1 MKNIYYKTIG
11 KTKLSKIKRFAK
23 GCWIDIQ
30 NPLKADLDLIQD
42 KFGIDPEII
51 EDILDTNEIPKVEKL
66 DDNLMVILKMPIIEN
81 NRSQLVNF
89 TIILSQTA
97 LITISLDSNPLIER
111 VIKTSSNIFT
121 SQRSKLFIKL
131 LQELASQY
139 QKDIEKIRREI
150 EIQKKRIEKLNDKQV
165 KELIL
170 HEEALNSYN
179 LALQPTKY
187 IINKI
192 LKGKLLSIYPSDEEM
207 LNDMYE
213 DFNQAAE
220 LCLLNLK
227 SIVTL
232 RDSYKILI
240 DLSLNKT
247 IRFLTSVTI
256 ILTIPTIISSIFGMN
271 VEFPFLNGTDPF
283 NTIMQIIL
291 FAIILTSSIFY
302 YKKWL

>member
-11 KTKLSKIKRFAK
+11 TTKLSKINKFAK

-30 NPLKADLDLIQD
+30 NPLKADLDLIQE
-42 KFGIDPEII
+42 KFGIESEII
-51 EDILDTNEIPKVEKL
+51 EDILDTNEIPKVEKI
-66 DDNLMVILKMPIIEN
+66 DENLMVILKMPIVKN
-81 NRSQLVNF
+81 NRSELVNF
-89 TIILSQTA
+89 TVIISPA
-97 LITISLDSNPLIER
+97 AIITISLDSNPTIDR
-111 VIKTSSNIFT
+111 VIKSSSNIFT

-131 LQELASQY
+131 LQELAILY
-139 QKDIEKIRREI
+139 LKDIERIRREI
-150 EIQKKRIEKLNDKQV
+150 ELQKKRIEKLNDKQV

-192 LKGKLLSIYPSDEEM
+192 LKGKFLSIYSSDEEM

-247 IRFLTSVTI
+247 IRFLTSITI

-271 VEFPFLNGTDPF
+271 VEFSFLNGAGSFDS
-283 NTIMQIIL
+283 IMQLIL
-291 FAIILTSSIFY
+291 FSIVLTTGIFY

>member
-11 KTKLSKIKRFAK
+11 TTKLSKINKFAK

-30 NPLKADLDLIQD
+30 NPLKADLDFIQD
-42 KFGIDPEII
+42 KFGIESEII

-66 DDNLMVILKMPIIEN
+66 DENLMVILKMPVVKNE
-81 NRSQLVNF
+81 RSQLVNF
-89 TIILSQTA
+89 TIIISPTA
-97 LITISLDSNPLIER
+97 IITISLDSNPIIDR
-111 VIKTSSNIFT
+111 VIKSSNNIFT

-192 LKGKLLSIYPSDEEM
+192 LKGKLLSIYSSDEEM

-240 DLSLNKT
+240 DLALNKT
-247 IRFLTSVTI
+247 IKFLTSITI

-271 VEFPFLNGTDPF
+271 VEFAFLSSMNQF
-283 NTIMQIIL
+283 EYIMQLIL
-291 FAIILTSSIFY
+291 LSVLLTTGIFY